1 MRKILII
8 PLMLVVGAVRIVFH
22 IAAGLLFLP
31 YAAVKEVA
39 DGAGSILKTLIKGER
54 YVNKTKTDG
63 LVGSVTSAVDQGK
76 TARPG
81 QGVPSVDG
89 KPGPGVNNA
98 PA

>member
-1 MRKILII
+1 MRKLFILPVVLIMAVIRII
-8 PLMLVVGAVRIVFH
+8 FH
-22 IAAGLLFLP
+22 LAELIFYLP

-54 YVNKTKTDG
+54 YVKTKTDG

-81 QGVPSVDG
+81 QGVPGVDG
-89 KPGPGVNNA
+89 KPGTGVNNA